1 MTIHMMCGS
10 LDNSEK
16 ANTVPVSGTIV
27 YKLNVMTAMI
37 NRISYYAIHIHDK
50 LIIHCC
56 SIIDNA
62 L

>member
-16 ANTVPVSGTIV
+16 ANTVPVGGTIV

-37 NRISYYAIHIHDK
+37 IRVLLYIFMIN
-50 LIIHCC
+50 
-56 SIIDNA
+56 
-62 L
+62 

>member
-10 LDNSEK
+10 FDNSEK

-37 NRISYYAIHIHDK
+37 NRVSYYHTYP
-50 LIIHCC
+50 
-56 SIIDNA
+56 
-62 L
+62 